1 MKNFRKLFIS
11 ISTRHDLYYRMFII
25 LFSIF
30 IITGFLPHQLR
41 FKYDYKIGGLWTYEK
56 MKAPFD
62 FAIYKSE
69 RALETERKLI
79 LDNQPY
85 YYRLDT
91 TIKEKVIGNFV
102 SNYGIKETEGL
113 KVGKEILNTLYKK
126 GLIQRTEESPSGL
139 KRFFLLNGNIAH
151 DAFYNEVLSANETS
165 AFIERELINRNMQE
179 DASLFSSLIKSLQPD
194 IIYDQELTR
203 ASIEEAYADISLTR
217 GMVSKGSTIVE
228 KGHILKQADADI
240 LESLRH
246 AYEEQQPEEETGII
260 SYFGYLLLVSIA
272 ISVLLSFL
280 LLLRKDILLDNRKIT
295 LLFILIVGITFIYTL
310 ILKEQ
315 WVNILVVPL
324 CILPLVTRAFF
335 DTRTALFT
343 HVLTTL
349 ILGTVAPNGFEFVFM
364 QIIAGMVAIFSIVNM
379 RRRSQLFVAVGVIFL
394 SYIICFAGLSII
406 NEGSIIEIKLS
417 SIAWLGGN
425 VLLTL
430 FSYPLIFLIEK
441 VFGVTSDFSLMEL
454 TDFNSKLLR
463 ELSTKAPGTFQHS
476 LQVANLAEA
485 VIFKIGG
492 NSLLIRVGA
501 LYHDIGKSDMPLYFI
516 ENQSTQ
522 MNPHDELSFDESAA
536 IIISHVIRGIEKA
549 RKNNLPDAVID
560 FIRTHH
566 GTMMVQ
572 YFYQSYLKNYP
583 DRVPDEDDFRY
594 PGPKPFSRETA
605 VLMMADSVEASARS
619 LSHHDAESIDKLVEN
634 IIHNQIENGQ
644 FENCDIT
651 YRDIT
656 ASKRIFKKMLSS
668 IYHVRIAYP
677 VTA

>member
-1 MKNFRKLFIS
+1 M
-11 ISTRHDLYYRMFII
+11 
-25 LFSIF
+25 
-30 IITGFLPHQLR
+30 
-41 FKYDYKIGGLWTYEK
+41 
-56 MKAPFD
+56 
-62 FAIYKSE
+62 
-69 RALETERKLI
+69 
-79 LDNQPY
+79 
-85 YYRLDT
+85 
-91 TIKEKVIGNFV
+91 
-102 SNYGIKETEGL
+102 
-113 KVGKEILNTLYKK
+113 
-126 GLIQRTEESPSGL
+126 
-139 KRFFLLNGNIAH
+139 
-151 DAFYNEVLSANETS
+151 
-165 AFIERELINRNMQE
+165 
-179 DASLFSSLIKSLQPD
+179 IKSLQPD
-194 IIYDQELTR
+194 IIFEQELTR
-203 ASIEEAYADISLTR
+203 KALEEATADISLTR
-217 GMVSKGSTIVE
+217 GMVAKGSTIIE
-228 KGHILKQADADI
+228 KGHVIKQADADI
-240 LESLRH
+240 LESLRQTF
-246 AYEEQQPEEETGII
+246 EEQQSEEGLGII
-260 SYFGYLLLVSIA
+260 SYLGYLLLVSIA

-295 LLFILIVGITFIYTL
+295 LLFILIVGITLIYTL

-315 WVNILVVPL
+315 WVNILIVPL

-379 RRRSQLFVAVGVIFL
+379 RRRSQLFLAVGVIFV

-406 NEGSIIEIKLS
+406 NEGSINELKLS
-417 SIAWLGGN
+417 SVAWLGGN

-430 FSYPLIFLIEK
+430 FSYPLIFFIEK

-476 LQVANLAEA
+476 LQVANLAES

-549 RKNNLPDAVID
+549 RKNNIPDAVID

-583 DRVPDEDDFRY
+583 DSIPDEDDFRY

-619 LSHHDAESIDKLVEN
+619 LPHHDADSIDKLVEN
-634 IIHNQIENGQ
+634 IINHQINNGQ

-656 ASKRIFKKMLSS
+656 SSKRIFKKMLSS
-668 IYHVRIAYP
+668 IYHVRISYP
-677 VTA
+677 SST